1 MATTQQ
7 SALQKLYVA
16 YFNRPADPGG
26 LAFYDANLTAGRV
39 TMAQISADFAKSS
52 EYQTEYSQATFA
64 GVVDRVYQNL
74 FGRPADATGKALYVK
89 ALTDKTMTV
98 DEMVTWIANGA
109 QGTDK
114 VAYDAKVAVAA
125 AFTDALNTPAE
136 VSGYNLDA
144 QAAAKALL
152 ATIKTAAQ
160 ATAAVTTIDAHVAD
174 VIKAGVEFTLE
185 TGLAD
190 LAAAQDARAD
200 FLAAFG
206 EENEIEDADAD
217 SVKDV
222 VDAAESALAEQIENT
237 GFATAT
243 PGVQAAMID
252 DQKELNTN
260 TLAAAQTALNTAQTK
275 VNGVSGLNNAIS
287 ASTSAAAAVVEAEEA
302 QLDAEIAQQNAY
314 NNFDQRNGTITTTG
328 DEGAA
333 NFKVLVDGTIVAEM
347 KTGALVVADKIDVT
361 KYAGLTT
368 LVTAYNAE
376 WDAQAD
382 FAAAEDAATLAQ
394 LRVELLDQQSVGFV
408 EGKFS
413 FTATFN
419 STTQPARPTYNQI
432 VNELSALTA
441 AVAAGTAGA
450 QGRLEAFE
458 GQIESFITLN
468 NTPLANAVIRAEE
481 GSLAQAKA
489 AIAAIDPVALAAAA
503 DAQLELKAAQDVLDA
518 AEALDASERED
529 FVDANATG
537 TAVVIADDGSV
548 RTSANV
554 AVVSL
559 VDGELIPA
567 GINATE
573 ANFPGLT
580 EYLAAANALIE
591 AQADVDAAALTPA
604 ESALLS
610 ANSTAIA
617 NLNAANIAANS
628 SVAATRAGALGTEGA
643 QEAISD
649 LTDAEEALVTA
660 NAAAEEL
667 KSLDADITAAE
678 GAFAANDYNAPS
690 MLAASGF
697 GTTGSDIF
705 VYNGV
710 NSTITSFGRS
720 GDDVL
725 FVGTKYTLNASDD
738 LDDGVDSVLEVFFT
752 QSGNNAVVTI
762 ETKAYG
768 SDSGDVQT
776 ITLTGVDAADLT
788 FANGIISL

>member
-74 FGRPADATGKALYVK
+74 FGRPADAAGKALYVK

-160 ATAAVTTIDAHVAD
+160 ATTAVAAIDTHVAA

-190 LAAAQDARAD
+190 LAAAQEARAE
-200 FLAAFG
+200 FLATFG
-206 EENEIEDADAD
+206 EENDIEDADAD
-217 SVKDV
+217 DV
-222 VDAAESALAEQIENT
+222 EDAVDAAELALADQIDNA
-237 GFATAT
+237 GFGTAS
-243 PGVQAAMID
+243 PAVQAAMID
-252 DQKELNTN
+252 DQKELNAD
-260 TLAAAQTALNTAQTK
+260 TLAAAQTALKAAQTK
-275 VNGVSGLNNAIS
+275 VNAVTGLNNAIS

-302 QLDAEIAQQNAY
+302 QLDAEIAQQNAF
-314 NNFDQRNGTITTTG
+314 NNFNTRNTAVTTTG
-328 DEGAA
+328 TEGAA
-333 NFKVLVDGTIVAEM
+333 NFKVVVDGTTVAEM
-347 KTGALVVADKIDVT
+347 KTGALVVADKIDAT

-394 LRVELLDQQSVGFV
+394 LRVELLDPQAANFV
-408 EGKFS
+408 EGKFTFS
-413 FTATFN
+413 ATF
-419 STTQPARPTYNQI
+419 TPATAPVRPTYNQI

-450 QGRLEAFE
+450 QGRLDAFE

-489 AIAAIDPVALAAAA
+489 AIDAIDADDLQDAV
-503 DAQLELKAAQDVLDA
+503 DAQAELKAAQDALTLADA
-518 AEALDASERED
+518 EDSIERDAFSAANTGA
-529 FVDANATG
+529 DAII
-537 TAVVIADDGSV
+537 IADDGTVTDASSGDDLV
-548 RTSANV
+548 VFNPAGDLV
-554 AVVSL
+554 AVT
-559 VDGELIPA
+559 G
-567 GINATE
+567 AT
-573 ANFPGLT
+573 NPGLAD
-580 EYLAAANALIE
+580 YLLAANAR
-591 AQADVDAAALTPA
+591 VDAEEAVADAALTPA
-604 ESALLS
+604 ETALLA
-610 ANSTAIA
+610 ANTTAV
-617 NLNAANIAANS
+617 NNYNAALAASTS
-628 SVAATRAGALGTEGA
+628 SDEKVRAAALGTEGA
-643 QEAISD
+643 QEAIDD
-649 LTDAEEALVTA
+649 LTDAEEALVAA
-660 NAAAEEL
+660 NAAADQLE
-667 KSLDADITAAE
+667 SFDDAITAAE
-678 GAFAANDYNAPS
+678 GAFAANEYNAPS
-690 MLAASGF
+690 MLGLSGF